1 MDEKIIII
9 TFILSLVSII
19 STLINR
25 FNYADIKEEL
35 EEELEEEKQK
45 IKEIESSIDEIK
57 RNIRITD
64 KRINLRDYIVFEK
77 LKELEKER
85 LNENIKRLCNKI
97 FC

>member
-9 TFILSLVSII
+9 TSIVLII

-25 FNYADIKEEL
+25 FNYSDIKEEL
-35 EEELEEEKQK
+35 EEIRVKNQR
-45 IKEIESSIDEIK
+45 IREIENNIDEIK
-57 RNIRITD
+57 RSIRITD

-85 LNENIKRLCNKI
+85 LNGNKQI
-97 FC
+97 NNKW